1 MGLTFPIS
9 FTDAVGSIS
18 LKSLR
23 GAKEADFMETFSLNV
38 VGAAEAIKATLP
50 ALKKGGSADDPASV
64 VLFSSIAARHGL
76 ANHSIIA
83 SAKAG
88 VEGLT
93 VSLAAELAPVI
104 RVNCVAPSLTNGSTM
119 SQGMTQNA
127 SMVEAIAKAHA
138 LPRLG
143 RPEDGAAAAA
153 YLLSSQ
159 HSGWTTGAILPVDGG
174 RSTILK

>member
-1 MGLTFPIS
+1 
-9 FTDAVGSIS
+9 VGSIT

-23 GAKEADFMETFSLNV
+23 GAKAQDFMETFSLNV
-38 VGAAEAIKATLP
+38 VGAAETIKAVLP
-50 ALKKGGSADDPASV
+50 GLKKGGSSTTDNDPASV

-76 ANHSIIA
+76 ANHAIIG

-93 VSLAAELAPVI
+93 VSLAAELAPTI
-104 RVNCVAPSLTNGSTM
+104 RVNCVAPSLTQSEM
-119 SQGMTQNA
+119 AKSMTDNA
-127 SMVEAIAKAHA
+127 KMAEAIAKAHP

-143 RPEDGAAAAA
+143 QPDDSAAAATF
-153 YLLSSQ
+153 LLSNI
-159 HSGWTTGAILPVDGG
+159 HSGWTSGAILPVDGG